1 VKDSTVEA
9 VTYTATD
16 TTDSTTITQ
25 TAPVTFT
32 AGPATKLVY
41 TTVPSTGTAG
51 TAFSV
56 TVQSQDA
63 NGNPASPTSTTTITL
78 SKASGGGT
86 LSGTLTG
93 TISTSGNSVTISTPV
108 YSKSDTMTLKAS
120 ATVGETGLT
129 AVTSGGIV
137 FSPGAAN
144 KLVWGVQPPSSV
156 TRGTA
161 ITPAMT
167 VLIED
172 QNGNLTTS
180 TASVTLTLNISGS
193 DSISSGGTVSAVS
206 GTATFGAVI
215 LGGQQS
221 GRTGT
226 LPAASTGLTS
236 ATSSSFTVN

>member
-1 VKDSTVEA
+1 
-9 VTYTATD
+9 
-16 TTDSTTITQ
+16 
-25 TAPVTFT
+25 
-32 AGPATKLVY
+32 
-41 TTVPSTGTAG
+41 
-51 TAFSV
+51 
-56 TVQSQDA
+56 
-63 NGNPASPTSTTTITL
+63 
-78 SKASGGGT
+78 
-86 LSGTLTG
+86 
-93 TISTSGNSVTISTPV
+93 
-108 YSKSDTMTLKAS
+108 
-120 ATVGETGLT
+120 
-129 AVTSGGIV
+129 
-137 FSPGAAN
+137 
-144 KLVWGVQPPSSV
+144 
-156 TRGTA
+156 
-161 ITPAMT
+161 MT